1 MIHEKFLKRNS
12 NRVEFLMNNT
22 LKITALLVIL
32 PLFVVSLT
40 QGYFTEA
47 AAQIGQGTS
56 GRHYGHETSTIVCGD
71 KLCSQVSV
79 QHAKSADKT
88 AADKKAA
95 DMKAAADKKAADM
108 KAAADKKAPDMKAS
122 STSPSNT
129 ITVTMAKGSS
139 SDSKC
144 ADKCYTPSILQ
155 IKVGDTVTW
164 NNADTAAHTVTSGKD
179 ATSDG
184 LFDSGMITVGSSFNH
199 KFDKT
204 GTYDYYCMV
213 HPWMKGQVIVS

>member
-1 MIHEKFLKRNS
+1 MTRYEKFLKRNS
-12 NRVEFLMNNT
+12 DGVEFLMNNT
-22 LKITALLVIL
+22 LKIAALVIL

-40 QGYFTEA
+40 QVYFTEA
-47 AAQIGQGTS
+47 SAMTGQGVS
-56 GRHYGHETSTIVCGD
+56 SHRFGHETSNMVCGD
-71 KLCSQVSV
+71 KLCSQVST
-79 QHAKSADKT
+79 HPAKAADKA
-88 AADKKAA
+88 AADKKAE

-108 KAAADKKAPDMKAS
+108 KATS
-122 STSPSNT
+122 SNMISVT
-129 ITVTMAKGSS
+129 IAKGSS

-144 ADKCYTPSILQ
+144 TDKCYMPSILQ
-155 IKVGDTVTW
+155 IKAGNTVTW

-213 HPWMKGQVIVS
+213 HPWMNGQVVVS

>member
-1 MIHEKFLKRNS
+1 
-12 NRVEFLMNNT
+12 MNNI
-22 LKITALLVIL
+22 LKIMALLVIL

-47 AAQIGQGTS
+47 VAQIGQGTS
-56 GRHYGHETSTIVCGD
+56 GHHYGHETSTIVCGD

-79 QHAKSADKT
+79 QNAKSAD
-88 AADKKAA
+88 
-95 DMKAAADKKAADM
+95 KAAADKKAADM
-108 KAAADKKAPDMKAS
+108 KAAADKAAADKKASDMKTS
-122 STSPSNT
+122 STSSSNT

-144 ADKCYTPSILQ
+144 ADKCYTPSIVS
-155 IKVGDTVTW
+155 IKVGDTITW